1 MSLTIRRTWQSLQYC
16 TLLRIKRFTN
26 SYILNHCALV
36 KIMPCQTKN
45 HIHDPNDLHF
55 FPGNYFGFIAFNPL
69 FLLLTS
75 VYTRFYSKNLFTFLQ
90 TPMPFHEMSLSYV
103 LRTAAMSEN
112 TTSSALKLLIVY
124 CFNRKIKYYKIK
136 IFFFNLIHVVFQ
148 GHNIPELI

>member
-1 MSLTIRRTWQSLQYC
+1 MSLTIRCTSLQSLQYR
-16 TLLRIKRFTN
+16 TLRIKRFTN

-55 FPGNYFGFIAFNPL
+55 FPGNYFGSIAFNPL

-75 VYTRFYSKNLFTFLQ
+75 VCILGFTLKISLLFLQ

-112 TTSSALKLLIVY
+112 PTSSALKLLIVY

-136 IFFFNLIHVVFQ
+136 IFFST
-148 GHNIPELI
+148 